1 MVNWSDWS
9 SDFIGK
15 SMAPYETVMGVFS
28 WVLIFTAI
36 IGYVYVKQQSY
47 VAAAAAGI
55 VLLTAF
61 AATGYLVGT
70 DSWILLITI
79 FISLAVTGLFVLFI
93 SKRRN

>member
-9 SDFIGK
+9 SDLIGK
-15 SMAPYETVMGVFS
+15 SMAPYETTMGVFA

-36 IGYVYVKQQSY
+36 IGYVYLKQQSY
-47 VAAAAAGI
+47 IAAATAGI

-61 AATGYLVGT
+61 AATGYIVGA
-70 DSWILLITI
+70 DSWILMITI

-93 SKRRN
+93 AKRRN